1 MGLDLYIEARIREK
15 ATGRVISAG
24 TEDGY
29 AEDEDRGFFE
39 ICWWCSRIFADIR
52 AELIAISNRHAG
64 THYTDSDFVIPVPQS
79 ALREIYAHIV
89 KRACLPDDE
98 ILEIPPCNSAWE
110 ERSAYE
116 GMNLDNAGNLHRL
129 LYVLDSIEYT
139 NSIHVDDKTGTK
151 YIPIESDL
159 KQFGEN
165 PQAYVWEFRI
175 DNSY

>member
-15 ATGRVISAG
+15 TTGRVISAG
-24 TEDGY
+24 TEDRY

-39 ICWWCSRIFADIR
+39 ICWWRGWIFADIR
-52 AELIAISNRHAG
+52 AELAAISNRHAG

-89 KRACLPDDE
+89 KRTCLAGDE
-98 ILEIPPCNSAWE
+98 KLEIPPCSSAWK

-116 GMNLDNAGNLHRL
+116 GMNLDNAGKLHRL

-139 NSIHVDDKTGTK
+139 NYIHVDDKTGAK
-151 YIPIESDL
+151 YIPAQSDL
-159 KQFGEN
+159 KQFGGN
-165 PQAYVWEFRI
+165 PQAYVWDIRI

>member
-15 ATGRVISAG
+15 ATGRVISAETG
-24 TEDGY
+24 DEY
-29 AEDEDRGFFE
+29 AEDEDRGFLE
-39 ICWWCSRIFADIR
+39 ICWWCGSIFADIR
-52 AELIAISNRHAG
+52 AEMIAISNRHAG
-64 THYTDSDFVIPVPQS
+64 THYTDSDFVIPVSQS

-89 KRACLPDDE
+89 KRASLPDDE

-116 GMNLDNAGNLHRL
+116 RMNLDNAGKLHRL
-129 LYVLDSIEYT
+129 LYDLDSIEYT
-139 NSIHVDDKTGTK
+139 NFIHVDDKTGAK

-159 KQFGEN
+159 KQFGGN